1 VTGRGTE
8 GAAEGA
14 DAEEGAGGA
23 GGRRS
28 LRLPSGGTV
37 AAELLR
43 PAAPRALL
51 VLAHGAGAGMDHPF
65 LVAVARGLL
74 ERGVATFRYNFPYM
88 EGRGW
93 PPDRA
98 PVLVETVRAAVAE
111 AAARLPGV
119 PLFAGGRSLGG
130 RMTSTAAA
138 EGPAL
143 PGVRGLVLLAFPLH
157 PRGKPATERARHLA
171 EVGRP
176 VLVVQGSRD
185 DRGDPARLRQAL
197 ATVRPAA
204 AIHVVEGADHGFQVR
219 KRSGRTEAEVREEVA
234 GAVADWV
241 RAQLG

>member
-1 VTGRGTE
+1 MTGRGTE
-8 GAAEGA
+8 GA
-14 DAEEGAGGA
+14 DAEEGPGDA

-28 LRLPSGGTV
+28 LRLPSGVTV

-65 LVAVARGLL
+65 LVAVARRLL

-138 EGPAL
+138 EAGQGL

-197 ATVRPAA
+197 DAIRPAA

-219 KRSGRTEAEVREEVA
+219 KRSGRTEAEVQEEVA

-241 RAQLG
+241 REQLG